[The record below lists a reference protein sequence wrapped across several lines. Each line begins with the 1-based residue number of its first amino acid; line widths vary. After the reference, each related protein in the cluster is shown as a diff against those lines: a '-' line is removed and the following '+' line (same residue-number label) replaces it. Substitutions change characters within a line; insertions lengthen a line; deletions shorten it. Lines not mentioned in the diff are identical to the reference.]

1 MTEQADTRLPTVL
14 YNGACPVCGTEI
26 RHYQRRC
33 DGAGVAID
41 WRDITDETAI
51 LQRLGIDREDAKK
64 RLHVI
69 GPDGTLHIGVAAFLA
84 IWPTVPGYAW
94 LGRLV
99 GMPVIRP
106 CAELLYNR
114 VLAPA
119 LYAWNRF
126 QGR

>member
-1 MTEQADTRLPTVL
+1 MTDEADTGSPTVL

-26 RHYQRRC
+26 RHCRRRC
-33 DGAGVAID
+33 EKAGIVVD
-41 WRDITDETAI
+41 WRDITDETAT
-51 LQRLGIDREDAKK
+51 LQRLGIDREEAKK

-99 GMPVIRP
+99 GLPGIRP
-106 CAELLYNR
+106 CAEAIYNR
-114 VLAPA
+114 ILAPA
-119 LYAWNRF
+119 LYAWNRYR
-126 QGR
+126 GR